1 MKCVYVKE
9 GGLDCNANSMTDS
22 DYCYLHNPEIP
33 EESKKQAQ
41 AKGGEARSLTLEKPL
56 PELPLNTPNDAVTLV
71 ADTIKR
77 VRAGE
82 LDIKTANCIGF
93 LSDKLLKA
101 FEVSRLN
108 EKVEYIERVIV
119 EKRATGL

>member
-56 PELPLNTPNDAVTLV
+56 PDLPLNTPNDAVTLV

>member
-9 GGLDCNANSMTDS
+9 GGDDCNANSMTDS
-22 DYCYLHNPEIP
+22 DYCYLHNPEVP
-33 EESKKQAQ
+33 EENKKQAQ

-56 PELPLNTPNDAVTLV
+56 PELPLNTPNDAVTLI
-71 ADTIKR
+71 ADTIGR

-93 LSDKLLKA
+93 LTDKLLKA
-101 FEVSRLN
+101 FEVAKLN
-108 EKVEYIERVIV
+108 DKVEYIEKVIV
-119 EKRATGL
+119 ERRATVL

>member
-9 GGLDCNANSMTDS
+9 GGLDCNANSMTGS

-56 PELPLNTPNDAVTLV
+56 PELPLNTPNDAVVLV

>member
-1 MKCVYVKE
+1 MKCIYIKE
-9 GGLDCNANSMTDS
+9 DRDNCNANAMTS
-22 DYCYLHNPEIP
+22 SEYCYLHNPDIP
-33 EESKKQAQ
+33 EAEKRLAQ
-41 AKGGEARSLTLEKPL
+41 AKGGEARSLTLASPL
-56 PELPLNTPNDAVTLV
+56 PEIALNTPSDTILLV

-101 FEVSRLN
+101 FEVAKLDD
-108 EKVEYIERVIV
+108 KVDYIERVIL
-119 EKRATGL
+119 ERRIT

>member
-22 DYCYLHNPEIP
+22 DYCYLHNPDIP
-33 EESKKQAQ
+33 EESKRQAQ

-56 PELPLNTPNDAVTLV
+56 PELPLNTPSDAVMLV

-101 FEVSRLN
+101 FEVSKLN
-108 EKVEYIERVIV
+108 DKVEYIERVIV
-119 EKRATGL
+119 EKRTTGL